1 MTELWY
7 RFNVFA
13 EKEFFEKSNLV
24 DGLIVP
30 AHVIAY
36 YEVSFP
42 QFLKEVHLPFL
53 IDPVSYVWDINHRF
67 IKNGNGELKKSYS
80 KLVEKLNCSM
90 GNLLGKYQLSQSV
103 VQNSDFDDFINAVL
117 KFQLLDFSSNK
128 PQRAKSMQRLRE
140 RIRLIEGETP
150 VEETKNIQPYALIP
164 PYFYFTRVDSDA
176 YERTLYAAKYAQN
189 SDFGKQHKIFPCLC
203 LNSTIFRDVPQISK
217 ILEDY
222 KGFQG
227 IVFWINDFDET
238 KAKVED
244 LEALTKFVQSFH
256 IQGSEV
262 VNLYG
267 GFFSLSLH
275 HAGLSKLS
283 CGICYS
289 SSRNV
294 FSEVGGGGLPIRYYE
309 PTLKLKLMRENM
321 FRLYADKPELFD
333 CECPI
338 CSDFGKI
345 CKNPVG
351 SQRAKALEQFFLDNK
366 LSGNN
371 CVVNW
376 ETSRIH
382 FLNCRKIEQKNIN
395 ESKVSDTINQ
405 LLEKY
410 QQLTSQGF
418 DPNQYGFNFES
429 FDYIAKWGRA
439 LRSITEK

>member
-13 EKEFFEKSNLV
+13 EKEFFEKNNLV

-67 IKNGNGELKKSYS
+67 VMNENSELKKSYS
-80 KLVEKLNCSM
+80 KLVEKLNCAM
-90 GNLLGKYQLSQSV
+90 GNLLGKSQLSLTPF
-103 VQNSDFDDFINAVL
+103 NKSDFEDFINAIL

-128 PQRAKSMQRLRE
+128 PQRAQSIQRLRE
-140 RIRLIEGETP
+140 RIRLLEGETA
-150 VEETKNIQPYALIP
+150 VEETTNIKPYALIP
-164 PYFYFTRVDSDA
+164 PYFYFTDVNSRA
-176 YERTLYAAKYAQN
+176 YESTLYAAKYAQN

-203 LNSTIFRDVPQISK
+203 MNRAIFRDEAQIAK
-217 ILEDY
+217 ILQDFV
-222 KGFQG
+222 GFQG

-238 KAKVED
+238 KASLED

-256 IQGSEV
+256 MQGSEV

-267 GFFSLSLH
+267 GYFSLSLY

-289 SSRNV
+289 SSRSV

-309 PTLKLKLMRENM
+309 PSLKLKLMRETM
-321 FRLYADKPELFD
+321 FRLYIDKPELFNCD
-333 CECPI
+333 CPI

-345 CKNPVG
+345 CTNPVG
-351 SQRAKALEQFFLDNK
+351 KQRGQILEQFFLDDK
-366 LSGNN
+366 ISGKN

-376 ETSRIH
+376 QTSRIH
-382 FLNCRKIEQKNIN
+382 FLNCRKIEQKNIT
-395 ESKVSDTINQ
+395 ESKVSDTITQ
-405 LLEKY
+405 LSNKY
-410 QQLTSQGF
+410 TLLMSKGF
-418 DPNQYGFNFES
+418 DPNQYGFTFES
-429 FDYIAKWGRA
+429 INYLDKWSTA
-439 LRSITEK
+439 LKAIIEK